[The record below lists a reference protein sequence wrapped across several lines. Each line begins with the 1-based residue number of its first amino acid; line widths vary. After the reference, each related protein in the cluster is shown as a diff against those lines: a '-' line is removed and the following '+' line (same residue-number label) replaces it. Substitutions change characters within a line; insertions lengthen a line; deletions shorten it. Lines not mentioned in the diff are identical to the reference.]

1 MRPKRPASAPAK
13 ARRPVRWD
21 TEVIPWTI
29 ALGIL
34 LGFGAELYSHIVSV
48 LWMAGGG
55 LLGFFTGVIC
65 DTALFLYRRHQQ
77 KRTHSLTPRL

>member
-1 MRPKRPASAPAK
+1 MRPKRVAFAPAK
-13 ARRPVRWD
+13 TRRPVRWD

-29 ALGIL
+29 AIGIL

-55 LLGFFTGVIC
+55 LLGLLVGAIC
-65 DTALFLYRRHQQ
+65 DTVLFLYRRHHQ
-77 KRTHSLTPRL
+77 KRILSATPHA